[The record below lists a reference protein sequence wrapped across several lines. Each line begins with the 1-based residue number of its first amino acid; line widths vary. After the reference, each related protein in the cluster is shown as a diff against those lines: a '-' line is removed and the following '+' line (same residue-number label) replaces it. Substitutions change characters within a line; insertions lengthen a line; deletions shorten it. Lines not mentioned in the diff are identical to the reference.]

1 MDVFTIGEEKAKH
14 NENRII
20 LMGKMRARNSLKM
33 DCVDVF
39 EKAEKNR
46 ERQKKPQNNNKKR
59 ENPYTVHAVKS

>member
-1 MDVFTIGEEKAKH
+1 MFTIGEEKAKH

-39 EKAEKNR
+39 EKAEK
-46 ERQKKPQNNNKKR
+46 KFVKGWKASNNNKKG